1 MIVDLQANPK
11 QWQFY
16 CKALEAI
23 HGLNDYRYFFYGG
36 AIRGGKT
43 FVCATLQLTLAKN
56 FPNTRWHVIR
66 SDFPTQK
73 NARNPQKNCGIPQK
87 NCGIP

>member
-23 HGLNDYRYFFYGG
+23 HGLNDYRYFSMVGQFE
-36 AIRGGKT
+36 AEKPL
-43 FVCATLQLTLAKN
+43 FV
-56 FPNTRWHVIR
+56 
-66 SDFPTQK
+66 S
-73 NARNPQKNCGIPQK
+73 
-87 NCGIP
+87 